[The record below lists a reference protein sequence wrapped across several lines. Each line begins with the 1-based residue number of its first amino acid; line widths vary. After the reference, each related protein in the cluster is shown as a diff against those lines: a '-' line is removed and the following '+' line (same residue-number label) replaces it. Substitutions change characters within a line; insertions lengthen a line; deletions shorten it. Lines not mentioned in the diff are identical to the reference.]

1 MFLDSEV
8 RKGDGSYRYEGG
20 EFNLLVKE
28 METGKG
34 DFETEYSYPKPWNEK
49 LLKRVPCQFTIRS
62 TFACSYV
69 QLSTELYL
77 RISIFSSSEATLRLS
92 TNSWIADGKSIP
104 SATIMVGGL
113 TSRLMDGGYPR
124 TGN

>member
-49 LLKRVPCQFTIRS
+49 LLKREPCQFTIRS
-62 TFACSYV
+62 TFAC
-69 QLSTELYL
+69 
-77 RISIFSSSEATLRLS
+77 SSSEATLRLS